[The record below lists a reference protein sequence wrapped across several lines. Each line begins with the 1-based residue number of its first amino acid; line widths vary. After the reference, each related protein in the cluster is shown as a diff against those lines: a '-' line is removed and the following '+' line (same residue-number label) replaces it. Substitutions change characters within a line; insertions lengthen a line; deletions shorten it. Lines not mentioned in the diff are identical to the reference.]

1 MSKPDPTPPKET
13 SAAQTGTSVSTA
25 IANAFLTNANEYTP
39 DGSKTFDQTGSYS
52 YSDPYT
58 GQSYTVPRFTMNQT
72 LSPQQQAIKGQQDAA
87 SMNLAT
93 LGNNLSGSLG
103 KQLTGNFDLGDFK
116 LDTEAVEGRL
126 FDLGSKRLDP
136 MLARRS
142 EELRT
147 RLANQGIK
155 AGSDAYGQEMATFD
169 QGAND
174 AYNQLLLTG
183 RGQAAQE
190 MLSERGLQTQE
201 RLTEDNQRI
210 NQISALLNGG
220 QVSMPNFLTN
230 NSVSP
235 IPTTDNASI
244 IANYDQQK
252 LEAAKASGAGLGS
265 ILSGVGGLFALSDER
280 TKENIEPLGKVDAD
294 KVYSY
299 DYKGPF
305 DDGQKHIG
313 VMAQE
318 AEKKRPDAVMTGPDG
333 LKRVS
338 YGRLFGIGA

>member
-1 MSKPDPTPPKET
+1 MSKPKPTPPQET

-25 IANAFLTNANEYTP
+25 IANAFLTNANENTP
-39 DGSKTFDQTGSYS
+39 DGSKTYEQSGSYS

-72 LSPQQQAIKGQQDAA
+72 LSPQQTAIKGQQDAA
-87 SMNLAT
+87 SLNLAK

-103 KQLTGNFDLGDFK
+103 QQLTGNFKIDNES
-116 LDTEAVEGRL
+116 TESRL
-126 FDLGSKRLDP
+126 FELGRKRLDP
-136 MLARRS
+136 LVAQRD

-155 AGSDAYGQEMATFD
+155 AGSSAYDRELNTFN
-169 QGAND
+169 QGSND

-183 RGQAAQE
+183 RGQA
-190 MLSERGLQTQE
+190 TQE
-201 RLTEDNQRI
+201 QLTEDNQRI

-220 QVSMPNFLTN
+220 QVSQPNFLTN

-244 IANYDQQK
+244 IANYDQQMM
-252 LEAAKASGAGLGS
+252 ERAKMQNAGFGS
-265 ILSGVGGLFALSDER
+265 ALSGLGGLFSLSDENA
-280 TKENIEPLGKVDAD
+280 KENIEPLGTVEGH

-318 AEKKRPDAVMTGPDG
+318 AEKKDPSAVITGPDG
-333 LKRVS
+333 FKRVA
-338 YGRLFGIGA
+338 YGKLFGVGA

>member
-39 DGSKTFDQTGSYS
+39 DGSKTFEQTGSYS

-72 LSPQQQAIKGQQDAA
+72 LSPQQQAIKGQGDAA
-87 SMNLAT
+87 SLNLAT
-93 LGNNLSGSLG
+93 LGNNLSGTLG
-103 KQLTGNFDLGDFK
+103 QQLTGNFKLGN
-116 LDTEAVEGRL
+116 EAVESRL

-155 AGSDAYGQEMATFD
+155 AGSDAYGQEMSTFD

-183 RGQAAQE
+183 RGQA
-190 MLSERGLQTQE
+190 TQE
-201 RLTEDNQRI
+201 LLTEDNQRI

-220 QVSMPNFLTN
+220 QVSMPNFLTSN
-230 NSVSP
+230 QVSP

-252 LEAAKASGAGLGS
+252 LEAAKASSAGLGS

-280 TKENIEPLGKVDAD
+280 TKENIEPLGKVDGH

-305 DDGQKHIG
+305 DDGQRHIG
-313 VMAQE
+313 VMAGE

-333 LKRVS
+333 LKRVQ
-338 YGRLFGIGA
+338 YGKLFGVGA

>member
-25 IANAFLTNANEYTP
+25 IANAFLTNADERTP
-39 DGSKTFDQTGSYS
+39 DGQKIFDQTGSYS
-52 YSDPYT
+52 FTDPYT
-58 GQSYTVPRFTMNQT
+58 GESYTVPRFTMTQI

-103 KQLTGNFDLGDFK
+103 KQLTGNFKLGNEE
-116 LDTEAVEGRL
+116 TESRL
-126 FDLGSKRLDP
+126 FELGSKRLDP

-142 EELRT
+142 EDLRT

-155 AGSDAYGQEMATFD
+155 AGSDAYKQEMTTFD

-183 RGQAAQE
+183 RGQA
-190 MLSERGLQTQE
+190 TQE
-201 RLTEDNQRI
+201 LLTEDNQRI

-220 QVSMPNFLTN
+220 QVSMPNFLTSN
-230 NSVSP
+230 QVSP

-244 IANYDQQK
+244 IANYDQQRM
-252 LEAAKASGAGLGS
+252 EQAKAANAGFGS

-280 TKENIEPLGKVDAD
+280 TKENIKPLGKVDGQ

-338 YGRLFGIGA
+338 YGKLFGIGA